1 MVTLIAAILFAALA
15 FNQFYSGVNLY
26 HGRQAQWK
34 HRMDSLFTC
43 ILHRQ
48 SGETCRQ
55 PAAILARVDSLM
67 RQGLGKS
74 GSRLRIEYVFRDSL
88 SNPMATYPPQ
98 ATDSRHDGP
107 LSAILPVD
115 GHPGSLVEIRYN
127 YPFLRFL
134 GEARAETSSLALLL
148 LLLAGCAMFL
158 VRSYRRQHR
167 NAEKQEEMML
177 QVMHEVNRPLVNID
191 MYTDLIRECSIAPDD
206 RDGQEYAQAIKENI
220 VQLKAST
227 QNLLRQLTALQE
239 LRVKKEV
246 FDFKDEL
253 EKLLRSHNH
262 NSKVRFTL
270 DYREYSDEGEEWTLR
285 RLSGMPEWSGNLFEF
300 YTFVVNRL
308 PQVVGTGFSVPDGI
322 TRSDDTDLLRALREV
337 VTNAL
342 AHADYWGRRGVRI
355 EMRPGRLVAHNPGR
369 FRVTLSEAE
378 SGGHSDPRNETIL
391 RMLNYIGKAE
401 RVGSGVRN
409 VFRICGN
416 LGLEPPRIEES
427 YTPDSVTVTVVYSRG
442 RDREVSDAIASLIR
456 GDSRITVNEIVSAS
470 GLTRNRVLNEMEVMK
485 AEGRLERKGG
495 PRGYWSLKW

>member
-1 MVTLIAAILFAALA
+1 MEELVIRDGRCLNREDGDFEAKSARRGIPQSMWESYSAFANTSGGTIVLGLDESDDGTGFLLSGVKNASGIRDDLWSTLNNPEKISVNILTDRDLEVIEIGDVELIVLHVPMADRTMRPVFVGNVNSGTYKRNGSGDYHCNAEDIAAMYRDAAP
-15 FNQFYSGVNLY
+15 
-26 HGRQAQWK
+26 
-34 HRMDSLFTC
+34 
-43 ILHRQ
+43 Q
-48 SGETCRQ
+48 S
-55 PAAILARVDSLM
+55 
-67 RQGLGKS
+67 
-74 GSRLRIEYVFRDSL
+74 RDSL
-88 SNPMATYPPQ
+88 PASTADMDDLDLDSIETFRRVMSSNTS
-98 ATDSRHDGP
+98 TVSGWTDGP
-107 LSAILPVD
+107 L
-115 GHPGSLVEIRYN
+115 EE
-127 YPFLRFL
+127 FLRL
-134 GEARAETSSLALLL
+134 IGAVRRDDNGKMRPTM
-148 LLLAGCAMFL
+148 AGLMMFG
-158 VRSYRRQHR
+158 RG
-167 NAEKQEEMML
+167 
-177 QVMHEVNRPLVNID
+177 
-191 MYTDLIRECSIAPDD
+191 SIIQMTVP
-206 RDGQEYAQAIKENI
+206 G
-220 VQLKAST
+220 
-227 QNLLRQLTALQE
+227 
-239 LRVKKEV
+239 
-246 FDFKDEL
+246 
-253 EKLLRSHNH
+253 
-262 NSKVRFTL
+262 FTL

-337 VTNAL
+337 VTNAM

-427 YTPDSVTVTVVYSRG
+427 YTPESVTVTVVYSRG

>member
-270 DYREYSDEGEEWTLR
+270 DYRLPLSIINASQVHLLNAISNLLDNAGKYSYDGDEVFIRCLSDGDNIRVEVEDHGPGIPPEKQAAIFQRYYRNEALR
-285 RLSGMPEWSGNLFEF
+285 KVGKASGFGLGLPYVRQVVEGHRGRLSLESVLGKGC
-300 YTFVVNRL
+300 TFKITL
-308 PQVVGTGFSVPDGI
+308 PKDFI
-322 TRSDDTDLLRALREV
+322 
-337 VTNAL
+337 
-342 AHADYWGRRGVRI
+342 Y
-355 EMRPGRLVAHNPGR
+355 
-369 FRVTLSEAE
+369 
-378 SGGHSDPRNETIL
+378 
-391 RMLNYIGKAE
+391 GK
-401 RVGSGVRN
+401 
-409 VFRICGN
+409 
-416 LGLEPPRIEES
+416 
-427 YTPDSVTVTVVYSRG
+427 
-442 RDREVSDAIASLIR
+442 
-456 GDSRITVNEIVSAS
+456 
-470 GLTRNRVLNEMEVMK
+470 
-485 AEGRLERKGG
+485 
-495 PRGYWSLKW
+495 

>member
-134 GEARAETSSLALLL
+134 GEARAETSSIALLL

-270 DYREYSDEGEEWTLR
+270 DYRLPLSIINASQVHLLNAISNLLDNAGKYSYDGDEVFIRCLSDGDNIRVEVEDHGPGIPPEKQAAIFQRYYRNEALR
-285 RLSGMPEWSGNLFEF
+285 KVGKASGFGLGLPYVRQVVEGHRGRLSLESVLGKGC
-300 YTFVVNRL
+300 TFKITL
-308 PQVVGTGFSVPDGI
+308 PKDFI
-322 TRSDDTDLLRALREV
+322 
-337 VTNAL
+337 
-342 AHADYWGRRGVRI
+342 Y
-355 EMRPGRLVAHNPGR
+355 
-369 FRVTLSEAE
+369 
-378 SGGHSDPRNETIL
+378 
-391 RMLNYIGKAE
+391 GK
-401 RVGSGVRN
+401 
-409 VFRICGN
+409 
-416 LGLEPPRIEES
+416 
-427 YTPDSVTVTVVYSRG
+427 
-442 RDREVSDAIASLIR
+442 
-456 GDSRITVNEIVSAS
+456 
-470 GLTRNRVLNEMEVMK
+470 
-485 AEGRLERKGG
+485 
-495 PRGYWSLKW
+495 

>member
-1 MVTLIAAILFAALA
+1 MTF
-15 FNQFYSGVNLY
+15 
-26 HGRQAQWK
+26 
-34 HRMDSLFTC
+34 
-43 ILHRQ
+43 
-48 SGETCRQ
+48 
-55 PAAILARVDSLM
+55 
-67 RQGLGKS
+67 
-74 GSRLRIEYVFRDSL
+74 
-88 SNPMATYPPQ
+88 
-98 ATDSRHDGP
+98 
-107 LSAILPVD
+107 
-115 GHPGSLVEIRYN
+115 PG
-127 YPFLRFL
+127 
-134 GEARAETSSLALLL
+134 
-148 LLLAGCAMFL
+148 
-158 VRSYRRQHR
+158 
-167 NAEKQEEMML
+167 
-177 QVMHEVNRPLVNID
+177 
-191 MYTDLIRECSIAPDD
+191 
-206 RDGQEYAQAIKENI
+206 
-220 VQLKAST
+220 
-227 QNLLRQLTALQE
+227 
-239 LRVKKEV
+239 
-246 FDFKDEL
+246 
-253 EKLLRSHNH
+253 
-262 NSKVRFTL
+262 FTL

-322 TRSDDTDLLRALREV
+322 TRSDDTDLLRALREI

-355 EMRPGRLVAHNPGR
+355 ETRPGRLVAHNPGR

>member
-1 MVTLIAAILFAALA
+1 
-15 FNQFYSGVNLY
+15 
-26 HGRQAQWK
+26 
-34 HRMDSLFTC
+34 
-43 ILHRQ
+43 
-48 SGETCRQ
+48 
-55 PAAILARVDSLM
+55 
-67 RQGLGKS
+67 
-74 GSRLRIEYVFRDSL
+74 
-88 SNPMATYPPQ
+88 
-98 ATDSRHDGP
+98 
-107 LSAILPVD
+107 
-115 GHPGSLVEIRYN
+115 
-127 YPFLRFL
+127 
-134 GEARAETSSLALLL
+134 
-148 LLLAGCAMFL
+148 
-158 VRSYRRQHR
+158 
-167 NAEKQEEMML
+167 
-177 QVMHEVNRPLVNID
+177 
-191 MYTDLIRECSIAPDD
+191 
-206 RDGQEYAQAIKENI
+206 
-220 VQLKAST
+220 
-227 QNLLRQLTALQE
+227 
-239 LRVKKEV
+239 
-246 FDFKDEL
+246 
-253 EKLLRSHNH
+253 
-262 NSKVRFTL
+262 
-270 DYREYSDEGEEWTLR
+270 
-285 RLSGMPEWSGNLFEF
+285 MPEWSGNLFEF

-322 TRSDDTDLLRALREV
+322 TRSDDTDLLRALREI

-355 EMRPGRLVAHNPGR
+355 ETRPGRLVAHNPGR

>member
-227 QNLLRQLTALQE
+227 QNLLRRLTALQE

-270 DYREYSDEGEEWTLR
+270 DYRLPLSIINASQVHLLNAISNLLDNAGKYSYDGDEVFIRCLSDGDNIRVEVEDHGPGIPPEKQAAIFQRYYRNEALR
-285 RLSGMPEWSGNLFEF
+285 KVGKASGFGLGLPYVRQVVEGHRGRLSLESVLGKGC
-300 YTFVVNRL
+300 TFKITL
-308 PQVVGTGFSVPDGI
+308 PKDFI
-322 TRSDDTDLLRALREV
+322 
-337 VTNAL
+337 
-342 AHADYWGRRGVRI
+342 Y
-355 EMRPGRLVAHNPGR
+355 
-369 FRVTLSEAE
+369 
-378 SGGHSDPRNETIL
+378 
-391 RMLNYIGKAE
+391 GK
-401 RVGSGVRN
+401 
-409 VFRICGN
+409 
-416 LGLEPPRIEES
+416 
-427 YTPDSVTVTVVYSRG
+427 
-442 RDREVSDAIASLIR
+442 
-456 GDSRITVNEIVSAS
+456 
-470 GLTRNRVLNEMEVMK
+470 
-485 AEGRLERKGG
+485 
-495 PRGYWSLKW
+495 

>member
-1 MVTLIAAILFAALA
+1 MVTLIAAILFVALA

-127 YPFLRFL
+127 YPFFRFL

-167 NAEKQEEMML
+167 NSEKQEEMML

-220 VQLKAST
+220 AQLKAST
-227 QNLLRQLTALQE
+227 QNLLRRLTALQE

-270 DYREYSDEGEEWTLR
+270 DYRLPLSIINASQVHLLNAISNLLDNAGKYSYDGDEVFIRCLSDGDNIRVEVEDHGPGIPPEKQAAIFQRYYRNEALR
-285 RLSGMPEWSGNLFEF
+285 KVGKASGFGLGLPYVRQVVEGHRGRLSLESVLGKGC
-300 YTFVVNRL
+300 TFKITL
-308 PQVVGTGFSVPDGI
+308 PKDFI
-322 TRSDDTDLLRALREV
+322 
-337 VTNAL
+337 
-342 AHADYWGRRGVRI
+342 Y
-355 EMRPGRLVAHNPGR
+355 
-369 FRVTLSEAE
+369 
-378 SGGHSDPRNETIL
+378 
-391 RMLNYIGKAE
+391 GK
-401 RVGSGVRN
+401 
-409 VFRICGN
+409 
-416 LGLEPPRIEES
+416 
-427 YTPDSVTVTVVYSRG
+427 
-442 RDREVSDAIASLIR
+442 
-456 GDSRITVNEIVSAS
+456 
-470 GLTRNRVLNEMEVMK
+470 
-485 AEGRLERKGG
+485 
-495 PRGYWSLKW
+495 